1 MAVITPTKMT
11 ISPGVPVMPIN
22 GPNVPVKKKAVPIL
36 MAPITVMR
44 PSRLSH
50 AVTQPVKRLPRIDP
64 Q

>member
-1 MAVITPTKMT
+1 
-11 ISPGVPVMPIN
+11 MPISE
-22 GPNVPVKKKAVPIL
+22 PKVPWKKKAVPML

-50 AVTQPVKRLPRIDP
+50 AVTQPTKRLPRIEP